1 WRSDMSARTQ
11 VAPAAGGQL
20 ATFWLDGDLY
30 GVEVEHVQEV
40 PRSQKL
46 TRVPLAPPAV
56 AGLINLRG
64 QVVTAIELRE
74 RLGRPPRP
82 EGTDAV
88 VIVVRLHGE
97 AVSLLVD
104 SIADVVDVAAGDF
117 EAPPDTLVSAATLGF
132 DLVRLPAGRDV
143 AEVLLTGLDAGVADL
158 HRLAAAHPAE
168 GRSREQ
174 RGVLAVRSRRAR
186 ELAAGVPH
194 VRGAAGLPD
203 G

>member
-1 WRSDMSARTQ
+1 MSAPTTTRPRSATE
-11 VAPAAGGQL
+11 QL

-40 PRSQKL
+40 LRSQNL
-46 TRVPLAPPAV
+46 TRVPLAPAAV

-74 RLGRPPRP
+74 RLGLTPRP

-104 SIADVVDVAAGDF
+104 SIADVVDVDVRDF
-117 EAPPDTLVSAATLGF
+117 ESPPDTMDG
-132 DLVRLPAGRDV
+132 
-143 AEVLLTGLDAGVADL
+143 
-158 HRLAAAHPAE
+158 
-168 GRSREQ
+168 
-174 RGVLAVRSRRAR
+174 RAR
-186 ELAAGVPH
+186 ELI
-194 VRGAAGLPD
+194 RGAYKLD
-203 G
+203 GQLLLALDVNRAVGA

>member
-1 WRSDMSARTQ
+1 MSTATEAR
-11 VAPAAGGQL
+11 AAATSGQL
-20 ATFWLDGDLY
+20 ATFRLDGDLY

-40 PRSQKL
+40 LRSQNL

-104 SIADVVDVAAGDF
+104 SIADVVDVEAKDF
-117 EAPPDTLVSAATLGF
+117 EAPPDTLDG
-132 DLVRLPAGRDV
+132 
-143 AEVLLTGLDAGVADL
+143 
-158 HRLAAAHPAE
+158 
-168 GRSREQ
+168 Q
-174 RGVLAVRSRRAR
+174 AR
-186 ELAAGVPH
+186 ELI
-194 VRGAAGLPD
+194 RGAYKLD
-203 G
+203 GKLLLALDVQKAVGA

>member
-1 WRSDMSARTQ
+1 MSAPTEFK
-11 VAPAAGGQL
+11 APATGGQL

-40 PRSQKL
+40 LKSQGL
-46 TRVPLAPPAV
+46 TRVPLAPKAV

-104 SIADVVDVAAGDF
+104 AIADVVDVVAADF
-117 EAPPDTLVSAATLGF
+117 EAPPDTLDG
-132 DLVRLPAGRDV
+132 
-143 AEVLLTGLDAGVADL
+143 
-158 HRLAAAHPAE
+158 
-168 GRSREQ
+168 Q
-174 RGVLAVRSRRAR
+174 AR
-186 ELAAGVPH
+186 ELI
-194 VRGAAGLPD
+194 RGAYKLD
-203 G
+203 GQLLLALDVQKAVSA

>member
-1 WRSDMSARTQ
+1 VTAATDARTS
-11 VAPAAGGQL
+11 ADSATDGQL

-40 PRSQKL
+40 LKSQGL

-82 EGTDAV
+82 QGTDAV

-104 SIADVVDVAAGDF
+104 AIADVVDVHAKDF
-117 EAPPDTLVSAATLGF
+117 EAPPDTL
-132 DLVRLPAGRDV
+132 
-143 AEVLLTGLDAGVADL
+143 
-158 HRLAAAHPAE
+158 E
-168 GRSREQ
+168 GQ
-174 RGVLAVRSRRAR
+174 AR
-186 ELAAGVPH
+186 ELI
-194 VRGAAGLPD
+194 RGAYKLSDHLLLALD
-203 G
+203 VQKAVSA

>member
-1 WRSDMSARTQ
+1 VTTATD
-11 VAPAAGGQL
+11 APARATSGQL
-20 ATFWLDGDLY
+20 ATFRLDGDLY

-40 PRSQKL
+40 LRSQGL

-82 EGTDAV
+82 AGTDAV

-104 SIADVVDVAAGDF
+104 SIADVVDVDAADF
-117 EAPPDTLVSAATLGF
+117 EAPPDTLDG
-132 DLVRLPAGRDV
+132 
-143 AEVLLTGLDAGVADL
+143 
-158 HRLAAAHPAE
+158 
-168 GRSREQ
+168 Q
-174 RGVLAVRSRRAR
+174 AR
-186 ELAAGVPH
+186 ELI
-194 VRGAAGLPD
+194 RGAYKLD
-203 G
+203 GTLLLALDVQKAVGS

>member
-1 WRSDMSARTQ
+1 M
-11 VAPAAGGQL
+11 PATSQL

-40 PRSQKL
+40 LRSQSI

-74 RLGRPPRP
+74 RLGRPARP
-82 EGTDAV
+82 AGTEAV

-104 SIADVVDVAAGDF
+104 SIADVVDVDVADF
-117 EAPPDTLVSAATLGF
+117 EAPPDTLDGAAR
-132 DLVRLPAGRDV
+132 DLI
-143 AEVLLTGLDAGVADL
+143 
-158 HRLAAAHPAE
+158 
-168 GRSREQ
+168 
-174 RGVLAVRSRRAR
+174 
-186 ELAAGVPH
+186 
-194 VRGAAGLPD
+194 RGAYKLAGQLLLALD
-203 G
+203 VNRAVGT

>member
-1 WRSDMSARTQ
+1 VTTATDTPTRATS
-11 VAPAAGGQL
+11 GQL
-20 ATFWLDGDLY
+20 ATFRLDGDLY

-40 PRSQKL
+40 LRSQKL

-104 SIADVVDVAAGDF
+104 SIADVVDVDATDF
-117 EAPPDTLVSAATLGF
+117 EAPPDTLDG
-132 DLVRLPAGRDV
+132 
-143 AEVLLTGLDAGVADL
+143 
-158 HRLAAAHPAE
+158 
-168 GRSREQ
+168 Q
-174 RGVLAVRSRRAR
+174 AR
-186 ELAAGVPH
+186 ELI
-194 VRGAAGLPD
+194 RGAYKLD
-203 G
+203 GSLLLALDVQRAVGT

>member
-1 WRSDMSARTQ
+1 VTAAIDKKASATS
-11 VAPAAGGQL
+11 GQL
-20 ATFWLDGDLY
+20 ATFRLDGDLY

-40 PRSQKL
+40 LRSQQL
-46 TRVPLAPPAV
+46 TRVPLAPSAV

-104 SIADVVDVAAGDF
+104 SIADVVDVDAADF
-117 EAPPDTLVSAATLGF
+117 ESPPDTLEGSAR
-132 DLVRLPAGRDV
+132 DLI
-143 AEVLLTGLDAGVADL
+143 
-158 HRLAAAHPAE
+158 
-168 GRSREQ
+168 
-174 RGVLAVRSRRAR
+174 
-186 ELAAGVPH
+186 
-194 VRGAAGLPD
+194 RGAYKLD
-203 G
+203 GKLLLALDVQKAVGA

>member
-1 WRSDMSARTQ
+1 MTATDYATGDA
-11 VAPAAGGQL
+11 VAPATSGQL
-20 ATFWLDGDLY
+20 ATFRLDGDLY

-40 PRSQKL
+40 LKSQGL

-74 RLGRPPRP
+74 RLGRPRRP

-104 SIADVVDVAAGDF
+104 SIADVVDVDASDF
-117 EAPPDTLVSAATLGF
+117 ETPPDTLDG
-132 DLVRLPAGRDV
+132 
-143 AEVLLTGLDAGVADL
+143 
-158 HRLAAAHPAE
+158 
-168 GRSREQ
+168 Q
-174 RGVLAVRSRRAR
+174 AR
-186 ELAAGVPH
+186 ELI
-194 VRGAAGLPD
+194 RGAYKLD
-203 G
+203 GQLLLALDVQKAVGA

>member
-1 WRSDMSARTQ
+1 MSAPT
-11 VAPAAGGQL
+11 APAVPATSQL

-40 PRSQKL
+40 LRSQGL

-74 RLGRPPRP
+74 RLGLPPRP
-82 EGTDAV
+82 AGTDAV

-104 SIADVVDVAAGDF
+104 SIADVADVDIRDF
-117 EAPPDTLVSAATLGF
+117 EPPPDTM
-132 DLVRLPAGRDV
+132 
-143 AEVLLTGLDAGVADL
+143 
-158 HRLAAAHPAE
+158 E
-168 GRSREQ
+168 GS
-174 RGVLAVRSRRAR
+174 AR
-186 ELAAGVPH
+186 ELI
-194 VRGAAGLPD
+194 RGAYKLRGQLLLALD
-203 G
+203 VYKAVAS

>member
-1 WRSDMSARTQ
+1 MTVATDPT
-11 VAPAAGGQL
+11 APAVGGQL

-30 GVEVEHVQEV
+30 GVEVAHVQEV
-40 PRSQKL
+40 LKSQGL
-46 TRVPLAPPAV
+46 TRVPLAPTAV

-104 SIADVVDVAAGDF
+104 SIADVVDVDANDF
-117 EAPPDTLVSAATLGF
+117 EAPPDTLEGQAR
-132 DLVRLPAGRDV
+132 DLI
-143 AEVLLTGLDAGVADL
+143 
-158 HRLAAAHPAE
+158 
-168 GRSREQ
+168 
-174 RGVLAVRSRRAR
+174 
-186 ELAAGVPH
+186 
-194 VRGAAGLPD
+194 RGAYKLRGSLLLALD
-203 G
+203 VQKALSA

>member
-1 WRSDMSARTQ
+1 MTAAIENK
-11 VAPAAGGQL
+11 APATSGQL
-20 ATFWLDGDLY
+20 ATFRLDGDLY

-40 PRSQKL
+40 LRSQQL
-46 TRVPLAPPAV
+46 TRVPLAPSAV

-104 SIADVVDVAAGDF
+104 SIADVVDVDAADF
-117 EAPPDTLVSAATLGF
+117 EAPPDTLEGSAR
-132 DLVRLPAGRDV
+132 DLIHGAYKLDGKLLLALDV
-143 AEVLLTGLDAGVADL
+143 
-158 HRLAAAHPAE
+158 
-168 GRSREQ
+168 Q
-174 RGVLAVRSRRAR
+174 KAV
-186 ELAAGVPH
+186 
-194 VRGAAGLPD
+194 GA
-203 G
+203 

>member
-1 WRSDMSARTQ
+1 MTTPTDIKARI
-11 VAPAAGGQL
+11 ASGQL
-20 ATFWLDGDLY
+20 ATFRLDGDLY

-40 PRSQKL
+40 LRTQQL
-46 TRVPLAPPAV
+46 TRVPLAPAAV

-104 SIADVVDVAAGDF
+104 SIADVVDVDASDF
-117 EAPPDTLVSAATLGF
+117 EAPPDTLEGQA
-132 DLVRLPAGRDV
+132 R
-143 AEVLLTGLDAGVADL
+143 GLI
-158 HRLAAAHPAE
+158 
-168 GRSREQ
+168 
-174 RGVLAVRSRRAR
+174 
-186 ELAAGVPH
+186 
-194 VRGAAGLPD
+194 RGAYKLD
-203 G
+203 GKLLLALDVQKAVGA

>member
-1 WRSDMSARTQ
+1 MTTTTEPTTRATS
-11 VAPAAGGQL
+11 GQL
-20 ATFWLDGDLY
+20 ATFRLDGDLY

-40 PRSQKL
+40 LRSQKL

-104 SIADVVDVAAGDF
+104 SIADVVDVDATDF
-117 EAPPDTLVSAATLGF
+117 EAPPDTLDG
-132 DLVRLPAGRDV
+132 
-143 AEVLLTGLDAGVADL
+143 
-158 HRLAAAHPAE
+158 
-168 GRSREQ
+168 Q
-174 RGVLAVRSRRAR
+174 AR
-186 ELAAGVPH
+186 ELI
-194 VRGAAGLPD
+194 RGAYKLD
-203 G
+203 GTLLLALDVQKAVGA

>member
-1 WRSDMSARTQ
+1 VTTATENPARATS
-11 VAPAAGGQL
+11 GQL
-20 ATFWLDGDLY
+20 ATFRLDGDLY

-40 PRSQKL
+40 LRSQKL

-104 SIADVVDVAAGDF
+104 SIADVVDVDATDF
-117 EAPPDTLVSAATLGF
+117 EAPPDTLDG
-132 DLVRLPAGRDV
+132 
-143 AEVLLTGLDAGVADL
+143 
-158 HRLAAAHPAE
+158 
-168 GRSREQ
+168 Q
-174 RGVLAVRSRRAR
+174 AR
-186 ELAAGVPH
+186 ELI
-194 VRGAAGLPD
+194 RGAYKLD
-203 G
+203 GKLLLALDVQKAVGS

>member
-1 WRSDMSARTQ
+1 MTTATDTPTRATS
-11 VAPAAGGQL
+11 GQL
-20 ATFWLDGDLY
+20 ATFRLDGDLY

-40 PRSQKL
+40 LKSQGL

-82 EGTDAV
+82 AGHDAV

-104 SIADVVDVAAGDF
+104 SIADVVDVDAADF
-117 EAPPDTLVSAATLGF
+117 EAPPDTLDG
-132 DLVRLPAGRDV
+132 
-143 AEVLLTGLDAGVADL
+143 
-158 HRLAAAHPAE
+158 
-168 GRSREQ
+168 Q
-174 RGVLAVRSRRAR
+174 AR
-186 ELAAGVPH
+186 ELI
-194 VRGAAGLPD
+194 RGAYKLD
-203 G
+203 GKLLLALDVQKAVSA

>member
-1 WRSDMSARTQ
+1 VT
-11 VAPAAGGQL
+11 AATPTATATTGASGQL
-20 ATFWLDGDLY
+20 ATFRLDGDLY

-40 PRSQKL
+40 LRTQVL

-82 EGTDAV
+82 EDTDAV

-104 SIADVVDVAAGDF
+104 SIADVVDVDAGDF
-117 EAPPDTLVSAATLGF
+117 EAPPDTL
-132 DLVRLPAGRDV
+132 
-143 AEVLLTGLDAGVADL
+143 
-158 HRLAAAHPAE
+158 E
-168 GRSREQ
+168 GP
-174 RGVLAVRSRRAR
+174 AR
-186 ELAAGVPH
+186 ELI
-194 VRGAAGLPD
+194 RGAYKLD
-203 G
+203 GRLLLALDVQKAVSP

>member
-1 WRSDMSARTQ
+1 VSTATATPTNAM
-11 VAPAAGGQL
+11 PATSQL

-40 PRSQKL
+40 LRSQSI

-74 RLGRPPRP
+74 RLGRPARP
-82 EGTDAV
+82 AGTDAV

-104 SIADVVDVAAGDF
+104 SIADVVDVDLRDF
-117 EAPPDTLVSAATLGF
+117 EAPPDTLDGS
-132 DLVRLPAGRDV
+132 
-143 AEVLLTGLDAGVADL
+143 
-158 HRLAAAHPAE
+158 
-168 GRSREQ
+168 
-174 RGVLAVRSRRAR
+174 AR
-186 ELAAGVPH
+186 ELI
-194 VRGAAGLPD
+194 RGAYKLSGQLLLALDVNRAVGT
-203 G
+203 